1 MPKAQSFRLI
11 RVRASD
17 VVRAITRAQA
27 QFDDW
32 QAECLEI
39 ALLPAVYRRWQAA
52 NRDRYPDIHLR
63 RVPGQPYRSRPRA
76 EAERICQEQ
85 GWLAYA
91 GYELHLLAG
100 ETYAWNR
107 ARADYYGHSPA
118 TAWNGMG
125 RETFCNFIEDIRQVV
140 YALLHGTADRVHP
153 ELLAHLRSFGV
164 EVVDDMADAALV
176 IPATVTVKA
185 ALVVGCC

>member
-1 MPKAQSFRLI
+1 MPQRTSFRLI

-17 VVRAITRAQA
+17 VVSAISSAQA
-27 QFDDW
+27 KFADW

-39 ALLPAVYRRWQAA
+39 ALIPAVKRRWQAA
-52 NRDRYPDIHLR
+52 NRDRYPAIHLR
-63 RVPGQPYRSRPRA
+63 RVAGQPYRGMTRA
-76 EAERICQEQ
+76 EAEQICQER
-85 GWLAYA
+85 GWLAYS

-100 ETYAWNR
+100 EVYAWNR

-125 RETFCNFIEDIRQVV
+125 RETYCSFIEDIRQLV
-140 YALLHGTADRVHP
+140 YAMLQGTADRVHP

-164 EVVDDMADAALV
+164 EVVDDLAEARLE

-185 ALVVGCC
+185 ALVAGL

>member
-27 QFDDW
+27 QTDDW

-39 ALLPAVYRRWQAA
+39 ALLPAINRRWRAA
-52 NRDRYPDIHLR
+52 NRDRYPDIHLQ
-63 RVPGQPYRSRPRA
+63 RVPGQPYRQMTR
-76 EAERICQEQ
+76 EDAERICQER
-85 GWLAYA
+85 GWLAYS
-91 GYELHLLAG
+91 GYELYLLAG

-125 RETFCNFIEDIRQVV
+125 RETYCQFIEDIRSLT
-140 YALLHGTADRVHP
+140 YAMLHGTADRVHP

-164 EVVDDMADAALV
+164 EVVDDLAESRLE

-185 ALVVGCC
+185 ALVAGC